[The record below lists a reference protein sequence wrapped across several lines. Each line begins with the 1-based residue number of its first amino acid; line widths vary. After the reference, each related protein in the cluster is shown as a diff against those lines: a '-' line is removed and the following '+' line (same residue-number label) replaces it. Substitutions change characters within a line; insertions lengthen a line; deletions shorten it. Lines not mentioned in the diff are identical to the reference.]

1 MEIVIRKNI
10 EKYMQELKNWLDE
23 TATDDLEEMGDFF
36 TARIGGYEQHM
47 SIWEKAYQRMAE
59 LVPSECRKILDLGC
73 GTGLE
78 LEAIWNR
85 YSNAEITG
93 VDLCQSMLEKL
104 VKKYPDKP
112 LRTVCEDYFCYDMGT
127 NEWDS
132 IVSFESLHHFLPEQ
146 KRKLY
151 LKIYQALKKGGS
163 FILAD
168 YIACCRE
175 EEEILRKEYLERR
188 KKSGIPEEKFIHFDI
203 PLTLEHETE
212 IIEGAGFSHIEVPD
226 SINGVTF
233 ICAKK

>member
-112 LRTVCEDYFCYDMGT
+112 LRTVCEDYFW
-127 NEWDS
+127 NVLRENRDS
-132 IVSFESLHHFLPEQ
+132 GRTAQPPTDKRSVAA
-146 KRKLY
+146 RKLG
-151 LKIYQALKKGGS
+151 L
-163 FILAD
+163 ILS
-168 YIACCRE
+168 E
-175 EEEILRKEYLERR
+175 
-188 KKSGIPEEKFIHFDI
+188 S
-203 PLTLEHETE
+203 
-212 IIEGAGFSHIEVPD
+212 SV
-226 SINGVTF
+226 
-233 ICAKK
+233 